1 MISSFKGREEDSLAR
16 CLMPTVQIV
25 PEGPERLPPVKSGA
39 IRNSGLV
46 LQTLLSHNN
55 MLKIRHSD

>member
-1 MISSFKGREEDSLAR
+1 
-16 CLMPTVQIV
+16 MPTTQTV

-55 MLKIRHSD
+55 MLKIRHSG